1 MKNILIE
8 YGCPAA
14 LAEKGNLARIT
25 AVHKERYGIV
35 SEAGEGF
42 AKLKSSV
49 YYNGGAEPFPTVGDY
64 VEIQPNP
71 LGDSLVTRT
80 LPRQSFFSRPDVFL
94 ATWEQAVAANFDY
107 VFIVMSLNQNFNLRR
122 LERYLT
128 SAWQSGGLPVVVLT
142 KLDLCEDPAPFICE
156 AERIAAGAAVCA
168 VSALTG
174 EGLDKLGEYLKPQKT
189 IVFLGSSGVGKS
201 SLTNALAGEEL
212 MKVNAIREEDARG
225 RHTTTHRQLLRLPNG
240 VLVIDTPGMREL
252 GMWDVSEGLGE
263 AFTDVEAFLGRCRF
277 ADCTHQNEPGCAV
290 RAAIASGEL
299 SESRWASYQQLK
311 REALYSEDKG
321 EFLRQRQAKHK
332 AIARMVRQ
340 RKKDRRAKY

>member
-1 MKNILIE
+1 MENILME

-14 LAEKGNLARIT
+14 PSDKDNIARIT

-35 SEAGEGF
+35 SAAGENF

-49 YYNGGAEPFPTVGDY
+49 YYNGGAELFPTVGDY
-64 VEIQPNP
+64 VEITPNP
-71 LGDSLVTRT
+71 FGDSLITRT
-80 LPRQSFFSRPDVFL
+80 LPRQSFFSRPDVFV
-94 ATWEQAVAANFDY
+94 AAWEQAVAANFDY

-128 SAWQSGGLPVVVLT
+128 SAWQSGGIPVVVLT
-142 KLDLCEDPAPFICE
+142 KLDLCEEPAPLIRE
-156 AERIAAGAAVCA
+156 AERTAAGAAVCA

-174 EGLDKLGEYLKPQKT
+174 EGLEQLSEYLKPQKT

-201 SLTNALAGEEL
+201 SLTNALAGEDL
-212 MKVNAIREEDARG
+212 MKVSAIREEDARG
-225 RHTTTHRQLLRLPNG
+225 RHTTTHRQLLKLPSG
-240 VLVIDTPGMREL
+240 VLIIDTPGMREL

-263 AFTDVEAFLGRCRF
+263 AFADVEDFLGQCRF
-277 ADCTHQNEPGCAV
+277 ADCSHQNEPGCAV
-290 RAAIASGEL
+290 RAAIASGVL
-299 SESRWASYQQLK
+299 SENRWASYQQLK

-340 RKKDRRAKY
+340 RKRDRRVKY